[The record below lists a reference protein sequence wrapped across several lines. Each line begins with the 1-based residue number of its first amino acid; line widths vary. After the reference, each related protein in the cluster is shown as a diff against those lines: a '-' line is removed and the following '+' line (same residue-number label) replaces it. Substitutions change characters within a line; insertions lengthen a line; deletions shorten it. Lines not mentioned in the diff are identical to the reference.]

1 MDPRDATHP
10 RETSAPDSATEP
22 APAPAGSPIDAAA
35 RPADASGGDSD
46 PAVAPATAAAARS
59 LDHGRWR
66 YPADARL
73 LTEILAS
80 DAVKRRLESP
90 AYEIARQTSRTG
102 MLAGAVMVDP
112 TVLPHLAEAIDGVRR
127 EFPDIQRIDC
137 FVYNSGDMNA
147 FITPGRSGTF
157 IALSSAA
164 VNHLDAGEL
173 KYVLGHEFGHAL
185 FGHIDVLA
193 GNLAVDPLLP
203 TADAGRVRSWQRAAE
218 ITADRMG
225 LAVCGSLTSAAR
237 ALFKVAS
244 GIVSDAVV
252 ASPERFAAQWQ
263 RLVEEVISE
272 GDRGFDHISHPFP
285 PLRMRAMLLFSE
297 ARAAGDGAALD
308 AANTAI
314 DGMLAMMEPGGGG
327 GTLDDPL
334 LRGLFF
340 WGGLVVALA
349 DGYVS
354 PREWRR
360 LETVA
365 PPGTDL
371 TATVASAAADD
382 AGCWEQFSTAFLG
395 RRRKFSGLELHRVLY
410 GLYDVAKAD
419 GKVSDGEMERMRKLA
434 AILGVVPEACDHVA
448 AQFERD
454 LRKTEQVSDGR

>member
-1 MDPRDATHP
+1 
-10 RETSAPDSATEP
+10 
-22 APAPAGSPIDAAA
+22 
-35 RPADASGGDSD
+35 
-46 PAVAPATAAAARS
+46 
-59 LDHGRWR
+59 
-66 YPADARL
+66 
-73 LTEILAS
+73 
-80 DAVKRRLESP
+80 
-90 AYEIARQTSRTG
+90 
-102 MLAGAVMVDP
+102 
-112 TVLPHLAEAIDGVRR
+112 
-127 EFPDIQRIDC
+127 
-137 FVYNSGDMNA
+137 
-147 FITPGRSGTF
+147 
-157 IALSSAA
+157 
-164 VNHLDAGEL
+164 
-173 KYVLGHEFGHAL
+173 
-185 FGHIDVLA
+185 
-193 GNLAVDPLLP
+193 
-203 TADAGRVRSWQRAAE
+203 
-218 ITADRMG
+218 
-225 LAVCGSLTSAAR
+225 
-237 ALFKVAS
+237 FKVAS

-434 AILGVVPEACDHVA
+434 AILGVVPEACDHIA

-454 LRKTEQVSDGR
+454 LRKTEPVSNGR

>member
-1 MDPRDATHP
+1 MTDH
-10 RETSAPDSATEP
+10 REPP
-22 APAPAGSPIDAAA
+22 ASSGPAPAGTDPGAAPAPGDAPPPTDTAPAIDAARA
-35 RPADASGGDSD
+35 
-46 PAVAPATAAAARS
+46 
-59 LDHGRWR
+59 LDHARWR
-66 YPADARL
+66 YPADTRL
-73 LTEILAS
+73 LGEILAS

-90 AYEIARQTSRTG
+90 AYELARQTSRTG

-112 TVLPHLAEAIDGVRR
+112 AVLPHLAEAIDGVRR
-127 EFPDIQRIDC
+127 EFPAIQRIDC

-173 KYVLGHEFGHAL
+173 KYVLGHEFGHAA

-193 GNLAVDPLLP
+193 GNLAIDPLLP
-203 TADAGRVRSWQRAAE
+203 GADAGRVRSWQRAAE
-218 ITADRMG
+218 ISADRMG

-244 GIVSDAVV
+244 GIVSEAVV

-308 AANTAI
+308 AANTTI

-371 TATVASAAADD
+371 AATIASAAADD
-382 AGCWEQFSTAFLG
+382 AACWEQFAAAFHG
-395 RRRKFSGLELHRVLY
+395 RRRKYSGLELHRVLY

-419 GKVSDGEMERMRKLA
+419 GKVTDGELERMRRLA
-434 AILGVVPEACDHVA
+434 TTLGVMPEACDFIA
-448 AQFERD
+448 AQYERD
-454 LRKTEQVSDGR
+454 HVTQEQHTHGG